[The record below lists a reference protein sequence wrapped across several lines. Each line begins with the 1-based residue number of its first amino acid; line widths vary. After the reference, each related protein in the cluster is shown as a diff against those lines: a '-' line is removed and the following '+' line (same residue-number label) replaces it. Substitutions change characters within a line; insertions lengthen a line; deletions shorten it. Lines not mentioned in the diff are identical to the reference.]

1 MKNSPA
7 SILAKLKNES
17 IKRDIPNQQ
26 MIILFLQEEFSRR
39 LSKSK
44 YRDKFILKGG
54 FLLFTLGAGDTR
66 ATMDSDYLMK
76 NLSNEEEKVKDTI
89 IEIIEIGNESGIIL
103 EFVGTERITEQND
116 YHGLRIKLIGKIG
129 RSKTTIFVDLG
140 IGDVIIPESKII
152 KLETILEGFE
162 EPEIRIYSMETI
174 IAEKLDAIL
183 YLMEASSRMK
193 DYYDI
198 YYLAISK
205 NFDGNILTEA
215 IHSTFKNRGHLDFI
229 KNIHEVS
236 RFKELDSLN
245 NMWNIFMEKE
255 IKISIE
261 FNKVIDIILELTVPI
276 CTAIENEEEYN
287 KTWDFRELTYV

>member
-76 NLSNEEEKVKDTI
+76 NLSNEEEKVRDTI
-89 IEIIEIGNESGIIL
+89 IEIIKIDNNGAIIL
-103 EFVGTERITEQND
+103 EFMGTERITEQND

-140 IGDVIIPESKII
+140 IGDVIIPEPRVI
-152 KLETILEGFE
+152 KLETILDGFE
-162 EPEIRIYSMETI
+162 EPEIRVYSMEAI
-174 IAEKLDAIL
+174 VAEKLDAIL

-193 DYYDI
+193 DYFDI

-205 NFDGNILTEA
+205 NFDGNTLKGA

-261 FNKVIDIILELTVPI
+261 FNKVIDVMLELTIPI
-276 CTAIENEEEYN
+276 CMAIEDEEEYN
-287 KTWDFRELTYV
+287 KTWNFRELKYI